1 METKKKNREFT
12 PNMAIPPGDSI
23 RENME
28 MLGMN
33 QEELA
38 ARLGITTKHLSH
50 VLNGFSP
57 VTYETALRLESV
69 IGASAEFWMNLEMH
83 YQLHKSRIQGQAN
96 LNSEIE
102 ILKSI
107 QYKSMSD
114 HGWISKAPDKA
125 DQVWE
130 TREFF
135 GVGRLDYIE
144 PAYAVAYRKQ
154 LPKVKGLDLG
164 TLTWI
169 RKAEIEGL
177 EVKVGKFS
185 RKGLKAL
192 IPQFQSLVYDDAR
205 SILPHLKALCA
216 GVGVA
221 FVMIDS
227 LPKVDICGATLWRN
241 DRGILALGDNT
252 INAGLF
258 WETLQCQLD
267 HLSDPSYKALNM
279 SFFKD
284 FAPVSPKI

>member
-1 METKKKNREFT
+1 
-12 PNMAIPPGDSI
+12 MAIPPGDSI

-83 YQLHKSRIQGQAN
+83 YQLHKSRIQGEEN
-96 LNSEIE
+96 LTAEIE
-102 ILKSI
+102 MLKSI
-107 QYKSMSD
+107 QYKSMSE
-114 HGWISKAPDKA
+114 HGWVSKAPDKA
-125 DQVWE
+125 GQVRE

-135 GVGRLDYIE
+135 GVGRLEYIE
-144 PAYAVAYRKQ
+144 PAYSVAFKRQ
-154 LPKVKGLDLG
+154 LPKVNDLDLG
-164 TLTWI
+164 TLAWI
-169 RKAEIEGL
+169 RKAEIEGI
-177 EVKVGKFS
+177 ERQVSKFS
-185 RKGLKAL
+185 RMELKAL
-192 IPQFQSLVYDDAR
+192 IPQFKSLVCDDAR
-205 SILPHLKALCA
+205 SILPRLQTLCA

-221 FVMIDS
+221 FVMIES

-241 DRGILALGDNT
+241 GRGILALGDNT

-258 WETLQCQLD
+258 WETLRCQLD
-267 HLSDPSYKALNM
+267 HLSEPAYKDLNM
-279 SFFKD
+279 SFLKD
-284 FAPVSPKI
+284 FAPASPKI